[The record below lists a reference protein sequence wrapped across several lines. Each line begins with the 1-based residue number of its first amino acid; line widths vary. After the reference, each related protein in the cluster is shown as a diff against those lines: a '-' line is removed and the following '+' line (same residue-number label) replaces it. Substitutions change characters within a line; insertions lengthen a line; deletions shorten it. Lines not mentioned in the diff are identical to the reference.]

1 MPKDEEEFE
10 QELLYVFKDYD
21 TDSDGVLS
29 KEEMFT
35 TIEEELP
42 DKQSIADAL
51 DMLKSLYEVYDTD
64 NNGIDWQEFQ
74 KMALIPR
81 TAFTDLPEEA
91 EQLE

>member
-1 MPKDEEEFE
+1 M
-10 QELLYVFKDYD
+10 L
-21 TDSDGVLS
+21 T

-35 TIEEELP
+35 TIEEDLP

-64 NNGIDWQEFQ
+64 NNGIDWAEFQ

-91 EQLE
+91 E